1 MTGAVVVAAFS
12 LVAWA
17 TSSLWLGAPL
27 RLELTEVGG
36 HITAIWNTDGVARG
50 VAGSLVVTDSGK
62 VVTIP
67 LSPEKAITG
76 VAGYNVKSGKISATL
91 HIGDQEA
98 KAEWS
103 APDNWVPPA
112 RPELKP
118 GADEKPKP

>member
-27 RLELTEVGG
+27 RLELTEAGG

-98 KAEWS
+98 KADWS

-112 RPELKP
+112 PPELKP

>member
-1 MTGAVVVAAFS
+1 MTGAVVAAFS

-17 TSSLWLGAPL
+17 TSSLWLVAPL
-27 RLELTEVGG
+27 RLELTEAGG

-50 VAGSLVVTDSGK
+50 VAGFLVVTDSGK
-62 VVTIP
+62 IVTIP

-76 VAGYNVKSGKISATL
+76 VAGYNLKSGKISATL

-98 KAEWS
+98 KAEWR
-103 APDNWVPPA
+103 APDNWAPPA
-112 RPELKP
+112 APELKP

>member
-1 MTGAVVVAAFS
+1 M
-12 LVAWA
+12 
-17 TSSLWLGAPL
+17 
-27 RLELTEVGG
+27 
-36 HITAIWNTDGVARG
+36 
-50 VAGSLVVTDSGK
+50 VTDSGK

-76 VAGYNVKSGKISATL
+76 VAGYNVKSWKISATL

>member
-1 MTGAVVVAAFS
+1 VTGAVVVAAFS

-27 RLELTEVGG
+27 RLELTEAGG

-76 VAGYNVKSGKISATL
+76 VAGDNVKSGKISATL

-112 RPELKP
+112 PPELKP
-118 GADEKPKP
+118 GSDEKPKP